1 MTAVDPYRF
10 VSGVTRR
17 VVKTWIEME
26 EPRPIPWTP
35 LEKPLSECK
44 VALLSSGGIALKTD
58 QPFDQEGERQNPF
71 WGDPS
76 HRLIPGNAKAEDIRV
91 YHLHIDPRPAETDL
105 NTLLPVD
112 RLRELAEE
120 GVIGTA
126 ADWHYATMGYILD
139 PTELLEVT
147 TPKII
152 AHLKQEKVDVLIL
165 VPS

>member
-1 MTAVDPYRF
+1 MEKVDSYKF
-10 VSGVTRR
+10 VGGVTKR
-17 VVKTWIEME
+17 VVRTWIEME
-26 EPRPIPWTP
+26 EPGPIPWTP
-35 LEKPLSECK
+35 LSKPLSECK

-76 HRLIPGNAKAEDIRV
+76 HRLVPADATAEDIRV

-105 NTLLPVD
+105 NCLLPVD

-120 GVIGTA
+120 SLIGAA

-147 TPKII
+147 TPKITE
-152 AHLKQEKVDVLIL
+152 HLKSQQVDALIL

>member
-1 MTAVDPYRF
+1 METVDSYKF
-10 VSGVTRR
+10 VGGVTKR
-17 VVKTWIEME
+17 VVRTWIEME
-26 EPRPIPWTP
+26 EPRQIPWMP
-35 LEKPLSECK
+35 LEKPLSECR
-44 VALLSSGGIALKTD
+44 VALLSSGGIALKSD

-76 HRLIPGNAKAEDIRV
+76 HRLIPADAQSKDIRV
-91 YHLHIDPRPAETDL
+91 YHLHIDPRPGETDL
-105 NTLLPVD
+105 NCLLPVD

-120 GVIGTA
+120 GFIGAA
-126 ADWHYATMGYILD
+126 ADWHYATMGYILE

-152 AHLKQEKVDVLIL
+152 EHLKSQLVDVLIL